1 MSTKIRYRRVTCYQF
16 HVWYLFITERCENI
30 RSIICSQFFQYSI
43 CSSSFVV
50 YQFMSVRY
58 LELRDPS
65 MLPCTNMYSI
75 RWHRFHSLEVSI
87 WPWQSPLKG
96 KFSFNIYKFCIA
108 IFVHRRLWWYLIIL
122 IVDIGTLLSASHIDI
137 AS

>member
-1 MSTKIRYRRVTCYQF
+1 MDWVTRVNYTIDFYKYRCVTRHQL
-16 HVWYLFITERCENI
+16 HVWYSFITGRCENI
-30 RSIICSQFFQYSI
+30 RSIIFSSFFQYLI
-43 CSSSFVV
+43 CYSSFVV

-65 MLPCTNMYSI
+65 MLPCTNIYSI

-108 IFVHRRLWWYLIIL
+108 IFC
-122 IVDIGTLLSASHIDI
+122 IVDYDDI
-137 AS
+137 